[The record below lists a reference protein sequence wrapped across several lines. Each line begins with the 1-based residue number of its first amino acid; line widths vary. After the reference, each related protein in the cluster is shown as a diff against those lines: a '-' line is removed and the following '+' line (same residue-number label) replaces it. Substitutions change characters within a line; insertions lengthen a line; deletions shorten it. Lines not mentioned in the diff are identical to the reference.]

1 MRLIVCWSTAG
12 GGGGHHACG
21 SAYAALREAGHDPKV
36 EKAYSTWLV
45 PDALQLTSGRKE
57 AIRRT
62 GKSDVPVLILDDD
75 TTVAGAKQIVEWA
88 RANAERSGDEASG
101 RGRSQAAAPSPKPEA

>member
-12 GGGGHHACG
+12 GGGHHACG
-21 SAYAALREAGHDPKV
+21 NAYAALKDAGYDPEV
-36 EKAYSTWLV
+36 QKAYSTRLV
-45 PDALQLTSGRKE
+45 PNVLQLTSGRKE

-75 TTVAGAKQIVEWA
+75 TTVAGMKAIVAWA
-88 RANAERSGDEASG
+88 RAN
-101 RGRSQAAAPSPKPEA
+101 QAGAPSPKPAA

>member
-1 MRLIVCWSTAG
+1 MRLIVCWST

-21 SAYAALREAGHDPKV
+21 NAYAALREAGHDPKV
-36 EKAYSTWLV
+36 DKGYSTRIV
-45 PDALQLTSGRKE
+45 PNALQLTSGRKE

-62 GKSDVPVLILDDD
+62 GKSDLPVLILDDD

-88 RANAERSGDEASG
+88 RANPAAA
-101 RGRSQAAAPSPKPEA
+101 QAAAPSPKPAA

>member
-12 GGGGHHACG
+12 GGGHHACG
-21 SAYAALREAGHDPKV
+21 NAYAALRDAGHDPEV
-36 EKAYSTWLV
+36 EKAYSTRVV
-45 PDALQLTSGRKE
+45 PNALQLTSGRRE

-75 TTVAGAKQIVEWA
+75 TTVAGARQIVEWA
-88 RANAERSGDEASG
+88 RANPAA
-101 RGRSQAAAPSPKPEA
+101 QAGAPSPKPAA

>member
-21 SAYAALREAGHDPKV
+21 NAYTALKDAGHDPEV
-36 EKAYSTWLV
+36 QKAYSTRLV
-45 PDALQLTSGRKE
+45 PNALQLTSGRKE

-75 TTVAGAKQIVEWA
+75 TTVAGAKAIVEWA
-88 RANAERSGDEASG
+88 RANPAA
-101 RGRSQAAAPSPKPEA
+101 QAGAPSPKPAA

>member
-12 GGGGHHACG
+12 AAGHACG
-21 SAYAALREAGHDPKV
+21 AAHAALKEAGYDPQV
-36 EKAYSTWLV
+36 EKAYSTRLV

-75 TTVAGAKQIVEWA
+75 TTVAGSKAIVAWA
-88 RANAERSGDEASG
+88 REN
-101 RGRSQAAAPSPKPEA
+101 QAGAPSPKPAA

>member
-12 GGGGHHACG
+12 GEGHHACG
-21 SAYAALREAGHDPKV
+21 NAYTALKDAGHDPEV
-36 EKAYSTWLV
+36 QKAYSTRLV

-75 TTVAGAKQIVEWA
+75 TTVAGAKAIVEWA
-88 RANAERSGDEASG
+88 RANPAR
-101 RGRSQAAAPSPKPEA
+101 QAGAPSPKPAA